1 MLSHNNTK
9 SILVFL
15 ISLLLLAS
23 AASADKGRG
32 GLGKLVGLGVGAVT
46 GKIAEKQI
54 EEAMNK
60 DTYEGDG
67 YVLSKEGILLKV
79 DDGDVFLKIQ
89 NPGDAAVLEDFIKTT
104 NRIEVTKTAE
114 WGDIHGNVVVCEE
127 DTTICSTILIDV
139 VKEKTLFLKFVMYNN
154 PDETFDL
161 LLYES
166 EEPGVLDY
174 IWAFIINNILLV
186 AIIVFGALGALW
198 DFARKRRLK
207 NAQITIVEDTAEAPA
222 EEQNKD

>member
-46 GKIAEKQI
+46 GHIAEKKI

-60 DTYEGDG
+60 DTYTGEGFVITEQG
-67 YVLSKEGILLKV
+67 LLLKV
-79 DDGDVFLKIQ
+79 DDGDVFLNIKDSS
-89 NPGDAAVLEDFIKTT
+89 DAAILENLIKTT
-104 NRIEVTKTAE
+104 NRIEVTKVAE
-114 WGDIHGNVVVCEE
+114 WGDIHGNVAICEN
-127 DTTICSTILIDV
+127 DTICSTLIINVD
-139 VKEKTLFLKFVMYNN
+139 KEKTLSVKFMMYNN
-154 PDETFDL
+154 PEETYDL
-161 LLYES
+161 ILYEA
-166 EEPGVLDY
+166 EEPGVFDY
-174 IWAFIINNILLV
+174 VRSLILNNILFV
-186 AIIVFGALGALW
+186 AIVVFGALGALW